1 MTTSTQLDFYAVLGH
16 PIHHSMSP
24 LIHTAFAAQ
33 TGQLLRYTAIDVAP
47 ADLESTL
54 KHLPQEGFR
63 GVNIT
68 VPHKEAAWSFAK
80 QHGVLS
86 ERAAMAGAVNTL
98 AWTAD
103 GLMGDN
109 TDGQGLL
116 NDLQQRHGLNL
127 SNKRILLLGA
137 GGATRGVILPL
148 LATKPTTLVI
158 ANRTASRANDL
169 ANLFSP
175 NAVSADC
182 LLHGCGLDA
191 LPELIDTTGAF
202 DIVINATSASLGGE
216 AIQLPADAISTDGF
230 AYDMMYSKDPT
241 PFLSAQCTAGVTH
254 LADGLGML
262 VEQAAVAFEIW
273 RGICPQTQPVYH
285 ALREQ
290 LAHK

>member
-1 MTTSTQLDFYAVLGH
+1 MTTSTPLDYYAVLGH

-47 ADLESTL
+47 EALETTL
-54 KHLPQEGFR
+54 KRLPQEGFR

-68 VPHKEAAWSFAK
+68 VPHKEAAYSYAK
-80 QHGVLS
+80 KHGVLS

-98 AWTAD
+98 AWTAN

-137 GGATRGVILPL
+137 GGATRGVVLPI
-148 LATKPTTLVI
+148 LATRPATLVI

-169 ANLFSP
+169 AALFTP
-175 NAVSADC
+175 KAVSAGC

-191 LPELIDTTGAF
+191 LPELIGTTGAF
-202 DIVINATSASLGGE
+202 DVVINATSASLSGD
-216 AIQLPADAISTDGF
+216 AIQLPADAISADGF
-230 AYDMMYSKDPT
+230 AYDMMYGKAPT
-241 PFLSAQCTAGVTH
+241 PFLSAQQAAGVPCF
-254 LADGLGML
+254 ADGLGML

-273 RGICPQTQPVYH
+273 RGVRPETQPVYR